1 MRKIILATVL
11 LLSLLNRVEAQFA
24 KGTYLTGADIGFGS
38 NTSDNLQGNISKG
51 SSYRLGAIVGKT
63 FNGSRFWGARFNFNT
78 SQSKQNDAVTSR
90 TNTFG
95 GGVFMRQYITIA
107 KDFYAFGQASADVGV
122 GNSKSLQPNTT
133 NLLTVARSTNVNL
146 SVAVG
151 ASYRI
156 YKKMHV
162 ELSLPNIAITY
173 YQHMRSF
180 NNAGNVNGKSSHF
193 GLETAFANNSGLNNV
208 GLGFRLL
215 L

>member
-11 LLSLLNRVEAQFA
+11 VLLLLNRVEAQFA
-24 KGTYLTGADIGFGS
+24 KGTYLTGADIGFGA
-38 NTSDNLQGNISKG
+38 NTADNLQGSVSKAT
-51 SSYRLGAIVGKT
+51 SYRFGAAVGKT
-63 FNGSRFWGARFNFNT
+63 FNGSRFWGVRINFNA
-78 SQSKQNDAVTSR
+78 SQSKLGDVVGTRS
-90 TNTFG
+90 NTLG
-95 GGVFMRQYITIA
+95 GGVFMRQYVTIA

-122 GNSKSLQPNTT
+122 GNNKSLQPNTT
-133 NLLTVARSTNVNL
+133 NLVTVARSTNVNL

-156 YKKMHV
+156 YKKMHL
-162 ELSLPNIAITY
+162 ELSLPNLALTY

-180 NNAGNVNGKSSHF
+180 NNAGNVSGKSSHF